1 MNLLLLTQRVDE
13 RDANLAFHVRW
24 IAELAR
30 HATRVTVIAQAVGE
44 YSSLPA
50 NVSVHSLG
58 KERGVTKAVQ
68 GWTLFRFLARFVRT
82 HDAALVLMI
91 PAYVLAAVPF
101 AWISRRPLFL
111 WYAHG
116 SVSRRLRLAARAC
129 AKVFTSSV
137 NGMRLDTPKRHV
149 LGQAIDTELFSPD
162 PSVPRSAASL
172 VTVGRISPVKH
183 LDTLIEA
190 VRILKE
196 RGRPVELQIIGE
208 PILEADRQH
217 EIRLRQRVAGLG
229 LESLVRFS
237 GALPPERLPDVYR
250 RATVCVNASTTGSL
264 DKAVLEALACGCLV
278 VTGNEAYRDLL
289 PASAFVSGTAPEAY
303 ASALEHVLSEPYEV
317 APLRAWVVQS
327 HNRER
332 TLGRLYDEMVQT
344 ISAWR

>member
-13 RDANLAFHVRW
+13 HDANLAFHMRW

-30 HATRVTVIAQAVGE
+30 RATRVTVIAQAVGE
-44 YSSLPA
+44 YGALPA

-58 KERGVTKAVQ
+58 KERGAPKVAQ
-68 GWTLFRFLARFVRT
+68 GWALFRLLARFVRT
-82 HDAALVLMI
+82 HEAVLALMI
-91 PAYVLAAVPF
+91 PAYVLAAAPF
-101 AWISRRPLFL
+101 AWLWRRPLFL

-116 SVSRRLRLAARAC
+116 TVTRRLRLAVRAC

-137 NGMRLDTPKRHV
+137 NGMRLDTPKRHI
-149 LGQAIDTELFSPD
+149 LGQAIDTDSFSPD
-162 PSVPRSAASL
+162 SSVSRSAATL

-190 VRILKE
+190 VRILKG

-217 EIRLRQRVAGLG
+217 EIRLRQHAVELG
-229 LESLVRFS
+229 LESLVRFC

-264 DKAVLEALACGCLV
+264 DKAVLEALACGCPA

-289 PASAFVSGTAPEAY
+289 PATALVAGTAPEAY
-303 ASALEHVLSEPYEV
+303 ASALERLLSDPYDV
-317 APLRAWVVQS
+317 APLRAWVVQD
-327 HNRER
+327 HNLER
-332 TLGRLYDEMVQT
+332 TIGRLYDEMALT
-344 ISAWR
+344 IRRWR